1 MEEKLTKDIKIKALC
16 QLKGVSSNYN
26 TPERIDIPAGTILKV
41 PASGTS
47 RGDLFCEIIEGE
59 PIVHCRGYNKDKPR
73 TMSPKNFTDTV
84 GLREGYNSRY
94 PYDLGVINTDCW
106 EIIKE

>member
-1 MEEKLTKDIKIKALC
+1 MEKKLTKDVKIKALR
-16 QLKGVSSNYN
+16 QLKGVSSSYS

-41 PASGTS
+41 PSSGTN

-59 PIVHCRGYNKDKPR
+59 PIVHCRGYNNDKPR
-73 TMSPKNFTDTV
+73 TMSPNSWTDKV
-84 GLREGYNSRY
+84 GLSEGFNSRY

-106 EIIKE
+106 EIIK